1 MRREAF
7 KFCDLLRLI
16 LETLRYVL
24 RCIKKMMCPCS
35 SNYGNGQYTSLYAMP
50 CLRRNPNIPY
60 LHCPNRFKIYVIEM
74 PFLFHDNGTP
84 KGVSPMFTRPYVPQY
99 LCSPLYDISPYVSH
113 VPQSLCY
120 PEMFPS
126 PVVHRIYILITQSL
140 CSPVPMFPIFP
151 STHDSHIPQS
161 LYSPVPIFPS
171 PYIPQSLY
179 SPVPMFPKHAPMFP
193 QLVYQSL
200 CSPVLFHRSIF
211 HSLCPPNMFPSP
223 YVYILNRYHLCNNVF
238 VCAFSWKFVVTFEFG
253 VVPIWREL
261 LIYLL

>member
-24 RCIKKMMCPCS
+24 RCIKKWCVRAVVITEMV
-35 SNYGNGQYTSLYAMP
+35 
-50 CLRRNPNIPY
+50 NIPRCMQCRVLGETRIY
-60 LHCPNRFKIYVIEM
+60 HIYIAQIDLRFTLLKCRSYSMTMV
-74 PFLFHDNGTP
+74 PQ
-84 KGVSPMFTRPYVPQY
+84 KGSARCFSRPYVPQH

-171 PYIPQSLY
+171 AYVPQTCPHVPPTSLPVPMLPSPIPQKYFPFLMSPKHVPQSLCLY
-179 SPVPMFPKHAPMFP
+179 
-193 QLVYQSL
+193 
-200 CSPVLFHRSIF
+200 
-211 HSLCPPNMFPSP
+211 
-223 YVYILNRYHLCNNVF
+223 
-238 VCAFSWKFVVTFEFG
+238 FE
-253 VVPIWREL
+253 
-261 LIYLL
+261 